1 MFKRLFR
8 IQTLLFLV
16 AIIILVLLFR
26 YYNQNDLP
34 GDIVS
39 GNGRIEA
46 TDIIIASRL
55 PGRVKHVFVKEGE
68 LVKKGQQVAAVD
80 TTPLQ
85 AVLREATARLK
96 QAKEHKNYADAM
108 LKVRQSELILADK
121 QYERLQT
128 LAKSGNASTEQLDQ
142 SVTQQTRAA
151 AGLQAARIQIIE
163 AAAAIEA
170 MEANVAR
177 VQTNIDDS
185 VLLSTINGRV
195 LYRLAEP
202 GEVIGAGGRVLV
214 LVDLTDIHMSIF
226 LPTSQASLLSIGD
239 EARLV
244 LDAIP
249 DNPLPAKISFVSP
262 IAQFT
267 PKAVETRVEREK
279 LMFRVKLKIEPKLL
293 ARHIDKIKTG
303 VPGEGYVRLDKQS
316 PWPENLKVNLPA
328 E

>member
-1 MFKRLFR
+1 
-8 IQTLLFLV
+8 
-16 AIIILVLLFR
+16 
-26 YYNQNDLP
+26 
-34 GDIVS
+34 
-39 GNGRIEA
+39 
-46 TDIIIASRL
+46 
-55 PGRVKHVFVKEGE
+55 
-68 LVKKGQQVAAVD
+68 
-80 TTPLQ
+80 
-85 AVLREATARLK
+85 
-96 QAKEHKNYADAM
+96 M
-108 LKVRQSELILADK
+108 LNVRQSELVLANK

-163 AAAAIEA
+163 AEAAIEA

-177 VQTNIDDS
+177 VQTDIDDS
-185 VLLSTINGRV
+185 VLVSTINGRV

-249 DNPLPAKISFVSP
+249 KSPLPARISFVSP

-267 PKAVETRVEREK
+267 PKTVETRVEREK

-303 VPGEGYVRLDKQS
+303 VPGEGYVRLDTQS